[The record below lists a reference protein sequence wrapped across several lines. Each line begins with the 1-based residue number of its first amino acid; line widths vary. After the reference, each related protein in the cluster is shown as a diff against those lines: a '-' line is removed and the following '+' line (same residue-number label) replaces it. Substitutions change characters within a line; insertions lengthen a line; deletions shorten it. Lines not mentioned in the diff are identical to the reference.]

1 MILLLTACRRWP
13 YTKNRP
19 TVGKGET
26 EMKKGEKRRKE
37 LLEIAYRMFLSKG
50 YENTSVDSIIEEA
63 GIAKGTFYHYF
74 ESKEQML
81 EEVCHMMIAA
91 EAENAGKILSSDLPV
106 PEKLMGVV
114 GSFRPA
120 MEEQTIGD
128 TLNRP
133 ENVLMHDK
141 VNRRIIETQVPL
153 LSKVVEEGI
162 EAGFF
167 NCDMLYERVR
177 MILIISNT
185 LFDDMSFTD
194 RDVAVFTELL
204 EKLLG
209 AAPGSMEFVK
219 ALIH

>member
-1 MILLLTACRRWP
+1 
-13 YTKNRP
+13 
-19 TVGKGET
+19 
-26 EMKKGEKRRKE
+26 MKKGEKRRKE

-91 EAENAGKILSSDLPV
+91 EAENAEKILAADIPV
-106 PEKLMGVV
+106 PEKLIGIV

-120 MEEQTIGD
+120 LEEQTIGD

-153 LSKVVEEGI
+153 LVKVVEEGI
-162 EAGFF
+162 KEGIFS
-167 NCDMLYERVR
+167 CDKLYERVR
-177 MILIISNT
+177 MILMISNS
-185 LFDDMSFTD
+185 LFDDYSFTD
-194 RDVAVFTELL
+194 RDVSVFIELM

-209 AAPGSMEFVK
+209 AKPGSMEFVK
-219 ALIH
+219 TLISAQNSPVSE